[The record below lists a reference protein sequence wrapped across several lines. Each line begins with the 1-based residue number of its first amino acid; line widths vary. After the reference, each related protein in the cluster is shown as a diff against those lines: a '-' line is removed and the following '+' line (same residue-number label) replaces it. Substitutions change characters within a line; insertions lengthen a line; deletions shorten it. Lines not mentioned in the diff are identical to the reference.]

1 MTGSKPLKIV
11 HVTRAPVGG
20 IFRHIL
26 DLAGGQ
32 AERGHEVGIVTDSL
46 TGGERAVAALEAIA
60 PQLRLGVARFPIERE
75 LTPKDFLGFLKVR
88 SRLAAFGPDVMHGHG
103 AKGGAFVRLM
113 PAPRAIR
120 VYTPHGGSLHY
131 GRNTLRG
138 TVYGGLERVLMRRT
152 ELFLFESQFARNAYQ
167 AMVGP
172 PPAIVRVVPN
182 GITAA
187 EMAPVE
193 TRADAADLLSV
204 GEFRH
209 IKGTDVLIEAV
220 AVLHRAGRK
229 VTLAMAGDDEEG
241 AKLRELVTALGLDGS
256 VRFLGHTPA
265 RQAFVHGRQ
274 MVVPSRADSLPYAV
288 IEAGGA
294 GIPIIASGVG
304 GIPEILG
311 PEGSMVPP
319 ENPDRLAQAIGAAL
333 DDPGKAR
340 AGAEKLR
347 EGAKAVLPGCDGG
360 RRAGRLWRGPFAPSS
375 SKRNNPPAS
384 FRGAPQART
393 RNPDKDAEPGT
404 GFRVRSLR
412 ERPGMTPEEI
422 AGT

>member
-1 MTGSKPLKIV
+1 MRLPLKIV

-26 DLAGGQ
+26 DLASGQ
-32 AERGHEVGIVTDSL
+32 AARGHEVGIVTDSL
-46 TGGERAVAALEAIA
+46 TGGERAVAALNALA
-60 PQLRLGVARFPIERE
+60 PQLKLGVSRLPIQRE
-75 LTPKDFLGFLKVR
+75 LSPTDFLGFMKIR
-88 SRLAAFGPDVMHGHG
+88 ARLAGLHPHVMHGHG

-113 PAPRAIR
+113 GARSAIR

-131 GRNTLRG
+131 GRNTMRG
-138 TVYGGLERVLMRRT
+138 TVYGGLERVLMQRT

-167 AMVGP
+167 AMVGA

-182 GITAA
+182 GITPA
-187 EMAPVE
+187 EMEPIAP
-193 TRADAADLLSV
+193 RPDAADLLSV

-209 IKGTDVLIEAV
+209 IKGTDVLVEAV
-220 AVLHRAGRK
+220 AELHKAGRK
-229 VTLAMAGDDEEG
+229 VTLAMAGDGEEG
-241 AKLRELVTALGLDGS
+241 PALREQVTRLGLEAS

-294 GIPIIASGVG
+294 GIPIIASGIG

-311 PEGSMVPP
+311 PEGNMVPP
-319 ENPDRLAQAIGAAL
+319 ENPTRLAEAITAAL
-333 DDPGKAR
+333 DDPAKAR

-347 EGAKAVLPGCDGG
+347 ERIGKLFSQDAMVEGVLAGYGEALRSKIPAK
-360 RRAGRLWRGPFAPSS
+360 FTHSH
-375 SKRNNPPAS
+375 
-384 FRGAPQART
+384 
-393 RNPDKDAEPGT
+393 
-404 GFRVRSLR
+404 
-412 ERPGMTPEEI
+412 
-422 AGT
+422 

>member
-1 MTGSKPLKIV
+1 MNSKPLKIV

-26 DLAGGQ
+26 DLASGQ
-32 AERGHEVGIVTDSL
+32 AARGHEVGIITDSL
-46 TGGERAVAALEAIA
+46 TGGERAAAALDAIG
-60 PQLRLGVARFPIERE
+60 PQLKLGVARFPIQRE
-75 LTPKDFLGFLKVR
+75 LSPTDFFGFLKVR
-88 SRLAAFGPDVMHGHG
+88 QQLLAHDPDVMHGHG

-113 PAPRAIR
+113 RAPRAIR

-131 GRNTLRG
+131 GRHTVRG
-138 TVYGGLERVLMRRT
+138 IVYGGLERILMRRT

-172 PPAIVRVVPN
+172 PPSIVRVVPN
-182 GITAA
+182 GITPA
-187 EMAPVE
+187 EMVPVE
-193 TRADAADLLSV
+193 PRPDAADLLSV

-220 AVLHRAGRK
+220 AELHKSGRK
-229 VTLAMAGDDEEG
+229 VTLAMAGDGEEG
-241 AKLRELVTALGLDGS
+241 EKLRELVSKLGLDGS

-294 GIPIIASGVG
+294 GIPMIASGVG

-311 PEGSMVPP
+311 PEGAMVPP
-319 ENPDRLAQAIGAAL
+319 ENPGRLAAAIAAAL
-333 DDPGKAR
+333 DDPAKAR
-340 AGAEKLR
+340 AGADKLR
-347 EGAKAVLPGCDGG
+347 ERIGQLFSQDAMVEGVLTGYSEAIRAKLGQ
-360 RRAGRLWRGPFAPSS
+360 
-375 SKRNNPPAS
+375 PA
-384 FRGAPQART
+384 
-393 RNPDKDAEPGT
+393 
-404 GFRVRSLR
+404 
-412 ERPGMTPEEI
+412 
-422 AGT
+422 

>member
-1 MTGSKPLKIV
+1 
-11 HVTRAPVGG
+11 
-20 IFRHIL
+20 
-26 DLAGGQ
+26 
-32 AERGHEVGIVTDSL
+32 
-46 TGGERAVAALEAIA
+46 
-60 PQLRLGVARFPIERE
+60 
-75 LTPKDFLGFLKVR
+75 
-88 SRLAAFGPDVMHGHG
+88 MHGHG

-131 GRNTLRG
+131 GRHTLRG
-138 TVYGGLERVLMRRT
+138 MVYGGLERILMRRT

-193 TRADAADLLSV
+193 PRPDAADLLSV

-220 AVLHRAGRK
+220 AELHKAGRK
-229 VTLAMAGDDEEG
+229 VTLAMAGDGEEG
-241 AKLRELVTALGLDGS
+241 EKLRELVTRLGLDAS

-294 GIPIIASGVG
+294 GIPMIASGVG

-311 PEGSMVPP
+311 PEGNMVPP
-319 ENPDRLAQAIGAAL
+319 ENPDA
-333 DDPGKAR
+333 AR
-340 AGAEKLR
+340 AGDCGGARRSGQGPRRRRQAARAHRASCSPRTPWSRACWPATARHFAPNSGSRNNHTGVIPGRAAGANPELR
-347 EGAKAVLPGCDGG
+347 AKA
-360 RRAGRLWRGPFAPSS
+360 
-375 SKRNNPPAS
+375 
-384 FRGAPQART
+384 QAWT
-393 RNPDKDAEPGT
+393 GS

-412 ERPGMTPEEI
+412 ERPGMTPEEM
-422 AGT
+422 AGAGAPE